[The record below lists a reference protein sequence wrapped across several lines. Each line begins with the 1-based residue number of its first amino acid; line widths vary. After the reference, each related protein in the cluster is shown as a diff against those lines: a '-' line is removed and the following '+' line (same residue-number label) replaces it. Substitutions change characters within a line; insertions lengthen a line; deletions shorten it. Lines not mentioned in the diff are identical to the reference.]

1 MNQQFE
7 TIQKL
12 GKDSFGTTL
21 KTFEVAS
28 TGTKA
33 IAGETADYARK
44 SFEQSAA
51 MFEKLVGVRSLEKAI
66 EIQTEY
72 VQSTHKGFVAQATKT
87 RELYTKLAQDSFA
100 PFNALRST
108 ARPRW
113 SRLRLQLTP
122 SNAFFIRLFKTP
134 GHYAGRFCLLG
145 WHSD

>member
-33 IAGETADYARK
+33 IAVETADYARK

-72 VQSTHKGFVAQATKT
+72 AQSTHKGFVAQATKT

-108 ARPRW
+108 AMAAMVPAKASAR
-113 SRLRLQLTP
+113 T
-122 SNAFFIRLFKTP
+122 K
-134 GHYAGRFCLLG
+134 
-145 WHSD
+145 